1 VAVACEYARQAA
13 LGLQHAFEHGMVHRD
28 IKPHNLMQTPQG
40 QVKILD
46 FGLARFVSE
55 CAPPDLAPTAQAAAE
70 TPPPEEAATASG
82 VVGGPDG
89 GPLTRVGIV
98 MGSPDYMAPEQLAD
112 PHAADIR
119 ADVYSLGCTLYHLLA
134 GQPPFEGTVAQ
145 KLRAQEREQPRP
157 IAQVRPDVPA
167 GLAAVL
173 DRLLA
178 KDPARRYQTPAEVA
192 QALAPFAA
200 VPRRRYGRWVAA
212 AAAILLLAGG
222 FVLWRTD
229 LGAALVRI
237 AANKGELVI
246 ETDDPDVQVEVLQ
259 DGRRVRIV
267 DLQTGKKVDD
277 LFFVEPEGKGEVS
290 LLVDELVLYDAGK
303 R

>member
-1 VAVACEYARQAA
+1 MEFVEGTSLARLVAEGGPLPVAVACDYTRQAA
-13 LGLQHAFEHGMVHRD
+13 LGLQHAFEQGMVHRD
-28 IKPHNLMQTPQG
+28 VKPPNLMLTPGG

-55 CAPPDLAPTAQAAAE
+55 SAPPAGAALPEAAVV
-70 TPPPEEAATASG
+70 TPPPEAVATASG
-82 VVGGPDG
+82 VTDDPAG
-89 GPLTRVGIV
+89 GPLTRVGTV

-112 PHAADIR
+112 PHGADIR
-119 ADVYSLGCTLYHLLA
+119 ADVYSPGCTLYHLLA
-134 GQPPFEGTVAQ
+134 GRPPFEGTVAQ

-212 AAAILLLAGG
+212 AAATLLLAGG
-222 FVLWRTD
+222 LVLWR
-229 LGAALVRI
+229 
-237 AANKGELVI
+237 
-246 ETDDPDVQVEVLQ
+246 
-259 DGRRVRIV
+259 
-267 DLQTGKKVDD
+267 
-277 LFFVEPEGKGEVS
+277 
-290 LLVDELVLYDAGK
+290 
-303 R
+303 